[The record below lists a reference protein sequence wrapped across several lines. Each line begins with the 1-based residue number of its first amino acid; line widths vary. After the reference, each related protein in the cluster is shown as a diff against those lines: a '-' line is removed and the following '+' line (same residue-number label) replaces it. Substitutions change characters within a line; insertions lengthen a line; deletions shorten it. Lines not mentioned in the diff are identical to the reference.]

1 MSRAPAD
8 ALLFDLGGV
17 VMGIDWDPMFRRWAE
32 ACDRSPG
39 ELRRLW
45 APDEAY
51 ERHERGEIG
60 ADEYFASLRSSLQVE
75 LSNAELSEGWTAI
88 YLGEAPGIRTLLST
102 LEGRLPL
109 YAFTNS
115 NATHQAFWAS
125 RYAEVLRSFRKVFV
139 SSEIGVRKPERAAFA
154 AIAAAIDVP
163 LERILFF
170 DDTLANV
177 EGARAVGMPAV
188 HVRSLD
194 DITRAIDRL

>member
-1 MSRAPAD
+1 MKVD

-17 VMGIDWDPMFRRWAE
+17 VIDIDLGRAFTRWAATAGTTVE
-32 ACDRSPG
+32 TIRS
-39 ELRRLW
+39 RF
-45 APDEAY
+45 AFDAAY
-51 ERHERGEIG
+51 ERHERGEIQ

-88 YLGEAPGIRTLLST
+88 YLGEVPGIRTLLST

-115 NATHQAFWAS
+115 NPTHQAFWAS
-125 RYAEVLRSFRKVFV
+125 RYAEVLTSFRRVFV
-139 SSEIGVRKPERAAFA
+139 SSEIGVRKPEPAAFA
-154 AIAAAIDVP
+154 AISAAIDVP

-188 HVRSLD
+188 HVRSLA
-194 DITRAIDRL
+194 DIARAIDRL

>member
-1 MSRAPAD
+1 MNVD

-17 VMGIDWDPMFRRWAE
+17 VIDIDLGRAFTRWAAAAGTTVE
-32 ACDRSPG
+32 TIRS
-39 ELRRLW
+39 RFVFD
-45 APDEAY
+45 AAY
-51 ERHERGEIG
+51 ERHERGEIQ